1 MCGKWFTDG
10 MVLTKQGNE
19 FIRQQIQNKNDYKK
33 WELGLGGWKGRLFLR
48 TAIRFGN
55 A

>member
-19 FIRQQIQNKNDYKK
+19 FIRQQIQNKNDYKM
-33 WELGLGGWKGRLFLR
+33 GVRIGWLEGKVILR
-48 TAIRFGN
+48 TAVRFGN